1 MGDATNVLVLGGTQM
16 TKRFISVPIKLL
28 TLIVSTLLFL
38 AIGFSVLSLSRLQED
53 YQQHQQ
59 NTLDQGLAQFEL
71 HSDILRS
78 KLTVWLESF
87 AEVTQLS
94 QQDDFGEFSKKL
106 IGQFDGLQLH
116 LNVESLWLY
125 DDQKTSIFTTE
136 ATPQVVEDNIAQVL
150 KFQQPQHKIYCQES
164 CQLLLSLP
172 LLNRSGEVVVVTMS
186 ASLVDML
193 YAINTSLH
201 SDVAII
207 SFALQKD
214 QNQNIEIVSAS
225 NMPLAKSLLK
235 ANQEKDLT
243 RVLEQG
249 AQIDF
254 AKQNY
259 LINLLPLAE
268 SSERAFYLSLIDDVT
283 PFKEQNNKYRQQFL
297 LSLTFLFLLLSI
309 FVYFIARPFTKRL
322 LRLSNALPLLANKK
336 FDQFRQ
342 VKLKRPILFSDELN
356 VLTSSALELSYE
368 LEQLNIEVEQKTKE
382 LENIAMYDLLTGL
395 PNRNMLN
402 YQLRKSIANLER
414 YGHGVAVLFLDLDD
428 FKKVNDSNGH
438 SEGDKLLIQAA
449 ERVRLSA
456 GKIDLAC
463 RFGGD
468 EFVLVLGD
476 LSSVAE
482 AENIAEQLLVQFKEP
497 IRLGSSIFYVS
508 TSIGIA
514 YTELADDKAE
524 DLISHA
530 DIAMYEAKDSGGAQY
545 HVYHPEMYQRVAHR
559 VMLEAEVRQAL
570 AKRQFSL
577 SLQPQLCAKS
587 KKLFGFEALLRW
599 HHPERGMISPDD
611 FIPIL
616 ENSQHMI
623 ELGYWIIHRCF
634 ELAVTFQKQGLVDI
648 KIAINLSAGQFE
660 DKNLPVYLQSL
671 LDKFSLSAKQF
682 ELELTEQTLVKDI
695 DNTIAMMCR
704 LKEIGFSFAIDD
716 FGTGY
721 SSLAYIKKM
730 PVDVIKIDQ
739 SFVFGMLENHADY
752 QIIMSTIAMVKNLGL
767 TVIAEGVE
775 TGAQLR
781 SLTENDCDVIQGY
794 YFSKPVPETELFNFI
809 DNQIKDGY
817 WKTKVDKPIA
827 KNYKYISSP
836 TRP

>member
-1 MGDATNVLVLGGTQM
+1 MAKT
-16 TKRFISVPIKLL
+16 FISVPTKLF
-28 TLIVSTLLFL
+28 TLIISTLLFL
-38 AIGFSVLSLSRLQED
+38 AIGFSMLSLSRLQED
-53 YQQHQQ
+53 YQQYQQ
-59 NTLDQGLAQFEL
+59 NTLDQGKAQFEL

-87 AEVTQLS
+87 AELTQLA
-94 QQDDFGEFSKKL
+94 QQDEFEQFSIKL
-106 IGQFDGLQLH
+106 AKQFDGLQLH
-116 LNVESLWLY
+116 LNVENLWLV
-125 DDQKTSIFTTE
+125 DGQKKPLFITTVIPNMVQE
-136 ATPQVVEDNIAQVL
+136 NIEQVL
-150 KFQQPQHKIYCQES
+150 RLQQPQHQVYCQKN

-172 LLNRSGEVVVVTMS
+172 LLNRHGELVVVTMS
-186 ASLVDML
+186 ASLVDLL
-193 YAINTSLH
+193 YAINTSLN
-201 SDVAII
+201 SDVAVI
-207 SFALQKD
+207 SFPLQPGG
-214 QNQNIEIVSAS
+214 QSGGEIISAS
-225 NMPLAKSLLK
+225 NMPLAESLLA
-235 ANQEKDLT
+235 ANQENDLNVVLEKGIQIDLT
-243 RVLEQG
+243 EQS
-249 AQIDF
+249 
-254 AKQNY
+254 Y
-259 LINLLPLAE
+259 LINLLPLAQND
-268 SSERAFYLSLIDDVT
+268 ERAFYLSLIDDVT
-283 PFKEQNNKYRQQFL
+283 PFKAQSTRYRQQFL
-297 LSLTFLFLLLSI
+297 ISLTALFVVLSF
-309 FVYFIARPFTKRL
+309 FVYAVARPFTKRL

-342 VKLKRPILFSDELN
+342 VKLKRPILFSDELD
-356 VLTSSALELSYE
+356 VLTNSALELSYE
-368 LEQLNIEVEQKTKE
+368 LEQLNIEVDQKTKE

-402 YQLRKSIANLER
+402 YQLRKSIANVGR

-449 ERVRLSA
+449 DRVRLSA

-468 EFVLVLGD
+468 EFVLVLGH
-476 LSSVAE
+476 LSSVDE
-482 AENIAEQLLVQFKEP
+482 AINIAEQLLVQFREP

-514 YTELADDKAE
+514 YTESADEKAE

-530 DIAMYEAKDSGGAQY
+530 DIAMYEAKDNGGARY

-559 VMLEAEVRQAL
+559 VMLEGEVRQAL

-577 SLQPQLCAKS
+577 SLQPQLCAKN

-599 HHPERGMISPDD
+599 KHPERGMISPED

-634 ELAVTFQKQGLVDI
+634 ELASSFKKQGLADI
-648 KIAINLSAGQFE
+648 QIAINLSAGQFA
-660 DKNLPVYLQSL
+660 DLNLPNYLQSL

-695 DNTIAMMCR
+695 DNTIAMMDS
-704 LKEIGFSFAIDD
+704 LKVMGFSFAIDD

-730 PVDVIKIDQ
+730 PIDVIKIDK

-781 SLTENDCDVIQGY
+781 SLTENNCDIIQGY
-794 YFSKPVPETELFNFI
+794 YFSKPVPETELFDFI
-809 DNQIKDGY
+809 DNQIQDGY
-817 WKTKVDKPIA
+817 WKTKVDKQPA
-827 KNYKYISSP
+827 KI
-836 TRP
+836 T